1 MIQICSAFP
10 LACALTAASPAVTL
24 AGDDG
29 VVRGQERL
37 SNRRPPFVRSREI

>member
-10 LACALTAASPAVTL
+10 LACALTASSPAVTL
-24 AGDDG
+24 AGDD
-29 VVRGQERL
+29 VVRVKRL

>member
-1 MIQICSAFP
+1 

-29 VVRGQERL
+29 VVRVK
-37 SNRRPPFVRSREI
+37 STYPIANRRS